1 MSKLYLI
8 TGFLGAGKTTFLKK
22 FIRLFEG
29 QRIHVIVNEYG
40 KEGIDGQL
48 LKELGTVLDEI
59 NNGSIFCSCRLD
71 KFEEVLQNALSA
83 APDVIIIEAS
93 GLSNPTNVRKIMAQ
107 EEKFKGLEYMGS
119 ICLLDAKRFHKVYKT
134 ATVVKKQIGISDI
147 ILINKTDLATSEELE
162 NVRQTVREHRPDIP
176 IYETSFGEIKDNIL
190 EEIKRPALSSEKP
203 EIQTKDIT
211 LRSYLLKIKESF
223 SIYELEKFVEMFL
236 EDTYRV
242 KGFVRLENATWYLD
256 CVGNLFSIK
265 PYDKEVNALNEIVI
279 LAGNGLPAAKSVK
292 EAIKWYPDKV
302 ESFGPAGK

>member
-8 TGFLGAGKTTFLKK
+8 TGFLGAGKTTFLKN

-83 APDVIIIEAS
+83 APDMIIIEAS

-107 EEKFKGLEYMGS
+107 EEKFQGLEYMGS

-147 ILINKTDLATSEELE
+147 ILINKTDLATPEELE

-176 IYETSFGEIKDNIL
+176 IYETSFGKISDKIL
-190 EEIKRPALSSEKP
+190 EEIKKPALSAEKP
-203 EIQTKDIT
+203 EVQTKDIT
-211 LRSYLLKIKESF
+211 LRSYLLKINESF
-223 SIYELEKFVEMFL
+223 SLYELEKFVEMFL

-292 EAIKWYPDKV
+292 EAIKWYPGKV

>member
-8 TGFLGAGKTTFLKK
+8 TGFLGAGKTTFLKN

-107 EEKFKGLEYMGS
+107 EEKFQGLEYMGS

-147 ILINKTDLATSEELE
+147 ILINKTDLATPEELE

-176 IYETSFGEIKDNIL
+176 IYETSFGKISDKIL
-190 EEIKRPALSSEKP
+190 EEIKKPAFSAEKP
-203 EIQTKDIT
+203 EVQTKDIT
-211 LRSYLLKIKESF
+211 LRSYLLKINESF
-223 SIYELEKFVEMFL
+223 SLYELEKFVEMFL

-292 EAIKWYPDKV
+292 EAIKWYPGKV

>member
-8 TGFLGAGKTTFLKK
+8 TGFLGAGKTTFLKN

-107 EEKFKGLEYMGS
+107 EEKFQGLEYMGS

-147 ILINKTDLATSEELE
+147 ILINKTDLATPEELE

-176 IYETSFGEIKDNIL
+176 IYETSFGKISDKIL
-190 EEIKRPALSSEKP
+190 EEIKKPALSAEKP
-203 EIQTKDIT
+203 EVQTKDIT
-211 LRSYLLKIKESF
+211 LRSYLLKINESF
-223 SIYELEKFVEMFL
+223 SLYELEKFVEMFL

-292 EAIKWYPDKV
+292 EAIKWYPGKV
-302 ESFGPAGK
+302 ESFGPTGK

>member
-8 TGFLGAGKTTFLKK
+8 TGFLGAGKTTFLKN

-107 EEKFKGLEYMGS
+107 EEKFQGLEYMGS

-147 ILINKTDLATSEELE
+147 ILINKTDLATPEELE
-162 NVRQTVREHRPDIP
+162 NVRQAVREHRPDIP
-176 IYETSFGEIKDNIL
+176 IYETSFGKISDKIL
-190 EEIKRPALSSEKP
+190 EEIKKPALSAEKP
-203 EIQTKDIT
+203 EVQTKDIT
-211 LRSYLLKIKESF
+211 LRSYLLKINESF
-223 SIYELEKFVEMFL
+223 SLYELEKFVEMFL

-292 EAIKWYPDKV
+292 EAIKWYPGKV

>member
-8 TGFLGAGKTTFLKK
+8 TGFLGAGKTTFLKN
-22 FIRLFEG
+22 FIRIFEG

-107 EEKFKGLEYMGS
+107 EEKFKGLAYMGS

-147 ILINKTDLATSEELE
+147 ILINKKDLATPEELE
-162 NVRQTVREHRPDIP
+162 NVRQTVRDHRPDIP

-190 EEIKRPALSSEKP
+190 AEIKRPAFSAEKP

-211 LRSYLLKIKESF
+211 LRSYLLKINESF
-223 SIYELEKFVEMFL
+223 SLYELEKFVEMFL

-256 CVGNLFSIK
+256 CVGNLFSLK

-292 EAIKWYPDKV
+292 EAIKWYPGKV
-302 ESFGPAGK
+302 ESFEPAGK

>member
-8 TGFLGAGKTTFLKK
+8 TGFLGAGKTTFLKN

-107 EEKFKGLEYMGS
+107 EEKFQGLEYMGS

-147 ILINKTDLATSEELE
+147 ILINKTDLATPEELE

-176 IYETSFGEIKDNIL
+176 IYETSFGKISDKIL
-190 EEIKRPALSSEKP
+190 EEIKKPALSAEKP
-203 EIQTKDIT
+203 EVQTKDIT
-211 LRSYLLKIKESF
+211 LRSYLLKINESF
-223 SIYELEKFVEMFL
+223 SLYELEKFVEMFL

-292 EAIKWYPDKV
+292 EAIKWYPGKV